1 MRHIRWLIS
10 PTKRAEYRLPINTKT
25 IKEKV
30 LIQAKPE
37 EVYDV
42 FLNARKHS
50 EFTGS
55 KATCNPKVGGKFTA
69 WDGYIF
75 GKTIRLEKGK
85 KIAQHWQ
92 TTEWPEGYPWSTV
105 EFSFKKKG
113 DGTELTLVHSKVPK
127 EQADSYR
134 EGWNDYYWKP
144 LQKYFKK

>member
-1 MRHIRWLIS
+1 MRHIRWLI
-10 PTKRAEYRLPINTKT
+10 TLIKRADYRPPLNTKT

-37 EVYDV
+37 EVYNV

-50 EFTGS
+50 EFTGL

-69 WDGYIF
+69 WNGYIF

-92 TTEWPEGYPWSTV
+92 TTEWLEGYPWSTV

-113 DGTELTLVHSKVPK
+113 DGTELTLVYSKVPK

-134 EGWNDYYWKP
+134 EGWKDYYWKP